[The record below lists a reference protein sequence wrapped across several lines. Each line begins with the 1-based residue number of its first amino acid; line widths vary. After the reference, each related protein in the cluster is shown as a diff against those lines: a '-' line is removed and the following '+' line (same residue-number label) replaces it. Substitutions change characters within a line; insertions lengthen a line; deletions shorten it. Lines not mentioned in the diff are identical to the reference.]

1 MKKILI
7 LNVILGVF
15 FLYSCELDNYP
26 LPDRTLDGTVVDKV
40 TGENIQTRQP
50 DGIKIR
56 LIEEG
61 FTNPQPYDFWTKSDG
76 SFRNTKLFAGKY
88 SVVAME
94 GAFEDSSVEPV
105 NIDLS
110 QNKTIKF
117 EVEPYVRLKN
127 VNISVA
133 GGIITATYNIEL
145 TTSTKDLVRSMLICH
160 PSEILHEATSGV
172 KKSAENDLK
181 AMTDPQIIAKSFSDQ
196 ITGLTAGTY
205 YARVAVLAEN
215 SLNRYN
221 YSPIIKLVVQ

>member
-7 LNVILGVF
+7 LSVIIGVISF
-15 FLYSCELDNYP
+15 HSCKIDNYP
-26 LPDRTLDGTVVDKV
+26 LPERILDGVVVDKV

-61 FTNPQPYDFWTKSDG
+61 FTNPQPYDFWVKSDG
-76 SFRNTKLFAGKY
+76 SFRNSRLFAGKY

-110 QNKTIKF
+110 QNQTITF
-117 EVEPYVRLKN
+117 AVEPYVRLKN
-127 VNISVA
+127 VNISVT
-133 GGIITATYNIEL
+133 GGTITAIYNIEL
-145 TTSTKDLVRSMLICH
+145 TTSTKDLVKSMLICD
-160 PSEILHEATSGV
+160 PSVILHETTVGV
-172 KKSAENDLK
+172 KKSTENNLLT
-181 AMTDPQIIAKSFSDQ
+181 MTDPQITSTTFVDQ
-196 ITGLTAGTY
+196 ITGLTSGTY

-221 YSPIIKLVVQ
+221 YSAIIKLVVE